1 MLGLLQ
7 TRSQSLCIWC
17 PAASGYGGH
26 EVTIRGSKIP
36 GWYSVDSKARTC
48 CAHRVAT
55 KKGTQCCCNTDSRS
69 LRMGGAFSTAVKP
82 NSVVVPVVSDPCAFC
97 SQYRQRLCFACTRAS
112 AAAPKPFLDPQLLIT
127 SSRDYND
134 AMSQCLL
141 LWLAA
146 YRAAATRASHRDK
159 DKIFCHRVC
168 NRSFVRID
176 RHCEKQLGRASC
188 W

>member
-1 MLGLLQ
+1 MRWLRHCNIKQLMCFKWWGILLEAF
-7 TRSQSLCIWC
+7 TAL
-17 PAASGYGGH
+17 
-26 EVTIRGSKIP
+26 
-36 GWYSVDSKARTC
+36 TC
-48 CAHRVAT
+48 KYVPHALP
-55 KKGTQCCCNTDSRS
+55 DSRS